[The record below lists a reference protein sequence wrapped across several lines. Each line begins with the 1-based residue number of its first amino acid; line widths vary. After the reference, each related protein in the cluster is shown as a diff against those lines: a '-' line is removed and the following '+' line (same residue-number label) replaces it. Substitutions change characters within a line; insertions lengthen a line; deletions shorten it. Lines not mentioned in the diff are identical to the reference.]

1 MGHNLRR
8 FWCDLCVLAAS
19 EALLLSPLERLIKTV
34 MEKHMRT
41 IRRLQADC
49 RGNNSFDI
57 VSSLDHLGPSACA
70 ITHTLLV
77 SPNLQQNKNK
87 QTKIKKKPRLFMKL
101 VNFLG
106 QTFAILAWL

>member
-41 IRRLQADC
+41 TRRLQADC

-70 ITHTLLV
+70 ITHTHV
-77 SPNLQQNKNK
+77 WSVQTYSK
-87 QTKIKKKPRLFMKL
+87 TKIIKK
-101 VNFLG
+101 
-106 QTFAILAWL
+106 TTIIYEAA